1 MTQAIIVDIDGT
13 VADCTARLH
22 HIKGVNRNWGKFWQ
36 GMENDLPIQHV
47 ITLVQ
52 AFEAYRRDAFGQHI
66 EIIVVTA
73 RDKSVQQQT
82 IDWLRANGVPYDQ
95 LYMREANDFRKDA
108 IVKKELLDQI
118 RAKGYEVMFALED
131 RDHNVEMFRANNVPC
146 LQVAADEDKPEE
158 RDWRDQHVC
167 TLLVGPVCAGKS
179 TYTKTYD
186 AADIVSSDAI
196 REALT
201 PWDRNNSE
209 ATWKL
214 LTDKDHGRVW
224 RAVHDLVQTRV
235 RNGLQTV
242 VDATNIKRADRMK
255 IVNLVPKTQRIE
267 YVVLDRPLED
277 KIRDRG
283 WRSEDLV
290 RKMDASFNAGIK
302 HILRGDD
309 QPNVFVTDLRKA
321 LA

>member
-1 MTQAIIVDIDGT
+1 MTKAIICDIDGT
-13 VADCTARLH
+13 IADCSARLH
-22 HIKGVNRNWGKFWQ
+22 HIKPPKRDWGKFWI
-36 GMENDLPIQHV
+36 GMENDLPIDHV
-47 ITLVQ
+47 IDLVRSMYHARTLGGM
-52 AFEAYRRDAFGQHI
+52 EHI
-66 EIIVVTA
+66 EVIIVTA
-73 RDKSVQQQT
+73 RDKGVQRETQL
-82 IDWLRANGVPYDQ
+82 WLQKHHIPYDK
-95 LYMREANDFRKDA
+95 LFMREANDFRKDA

-118 RAKGYEVMFALED
+118 RAEGYEVMFALED
-131 RDHNVEMFRANNVPC
+131 RDHNVEMFRANGVPC

-158 RDWRDQHVC
+158 RNWRDQHVC

-179 TYTKTYD
+179 TYTRTYD
-186 AADIVSSDAI
+186 PSDIVSSDAI

-214 LTDKDHGRVW
+214 LTEKDHGRVW
-224 RAVHDLVQTRV
+224 HAVHDLVQTRV
-235 RNGLQTV
+235 RNGLITV

-283 WRSEDLV
+283 WRSEELV
-290 RKMDASFNAGIK
+290 RKMHDGFNAGIK
-302 HILRGDD
+302 HVLRGDD
-309 QPNVFVTDLRKA
+309 QDNVFVTDLRKA

>member
-1 MTQAIIVDIDGT
+1 MTKAIIVDIDGT
-13 VADCTARLH
+13 IADCSARLH
-22 HIKGVNRNWGKFWQ
+22 HIKGPNRDWGKFWV

-47 ITLVQ
+47 IQLVRAMWRMRMVGGSQ
-52 AFEAYRRDAFGQHI
+52 EHI

-73 RDKSVQQQT
+73 RDKGVEHQT
-82 IDWLRANGVPYDQ
+82 VEWLKRHIPYDQ

-118 RAKGYEVMFALED
+118 RARGYDVLFALED
-131 RDHNVEMFRANNVPC
+131 RDHNVEMFRANGVPC

-158 RDWRDQHVC
+158 RNWRDQHVC

-179 TYTKTYD
+179 TFTKTFD
-186 AADIVSSDAI
+186 ASDVVSSDAI

-201 PWDRNNSE
+201 PWRRSDSE

-214 LTDKDHGRVW
+214 LTEKDHGRVW
-224 RAVHDLVQTRV
+224 HALHDLVQTRV
-235 RNGLQTV
+235 RNGLITV

-255 IVNLVPKTQRIE
+255 IVNLVPRTQRIE

-283 WRSEDLV
+283 WRSEELV
-290 RKMDASFNAGIK
+290 RKMHDSFNAGIK
-302 HILRGDD
+302 HVLRGDD
-309 QPNVFVTDLRKA
+309 QPHVFVTDMRKA
-321 LA
+321 LG